1 MVESRILGW
10 LTEIKFLYKK
20 GTHATKKPR
29 LVRIHPSIAKPT
41 RIESL
46 LQTRQRLDKMVKFAV
61 LLIAATSA
69 FCGIATASNCKHGLY
84 YCGHGL
90 LHKGKF

>member
-1 MVESRILGW
+1 
-10 LTEIKFLYKK
+10 
-20 GTHATKKPR
+20 
-29 LVRIHPSIAKPT
+29 
-41 RIESL
+41 
-46 LQTRQRLDKMVKFAV
+46 MVKFAV

-90 LHKGKF
+90 LHKGNYYQDISSSLRAAGQPSDDAHVNDSLFFCQGDDDVPFVSYCAQGCQDGGSGKSDHC